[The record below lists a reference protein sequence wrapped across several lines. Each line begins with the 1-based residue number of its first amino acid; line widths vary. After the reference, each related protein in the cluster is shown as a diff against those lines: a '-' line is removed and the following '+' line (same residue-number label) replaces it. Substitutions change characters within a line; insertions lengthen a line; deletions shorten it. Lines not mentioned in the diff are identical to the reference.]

1 MGMKTF
7 LDVLTLCA
15 YKQTSDRFTEPKRVR
30 STVKTLNNTETSNY
44 YIMFL
49 SVKIDKL
56 LTQKSIR
63 IHQKILYLSSF

>member
-49 SVKIDKL
+49 SSFSYIYVKKVVNTI
-56 LTQKSIR
+56 
-63 IHQKILYLSSF
+63 

>member
-30 STVKTLNNTETSNY
+30 STVK
-44 YIMFL
+44 
-49 SVKIDKL
+49 L
-56 LTQKSIR
+56 LITQKL
-63 IHQKILYLSSF
+63 QTTTLCF